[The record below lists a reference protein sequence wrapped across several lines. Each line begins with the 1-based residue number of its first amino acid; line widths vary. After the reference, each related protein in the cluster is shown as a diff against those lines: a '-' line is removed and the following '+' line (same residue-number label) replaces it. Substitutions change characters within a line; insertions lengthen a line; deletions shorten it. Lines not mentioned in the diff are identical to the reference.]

1 MRPTLVLLAVLAQP
15 QDGDT
20 PAAEDAAG
28 AEQPSAP
35 TAELIAQ
42 TADAVARLLQDG
54 EHERAMQRLDAVDP
68 DALFAPLVYMRGV
81 VEEDRGNCPAAIEHY
96 EHYIEMDVLDV
107 DASAAARRRD
117 RCERLMEAARA
128 HAPPPPAAAPPPEP
142 PAPVDEPPPRYA
154 DPWAIS
160 LTALGVVGVGIG
172 AGLFG
177 QGRVEENAAEDAF
190 DLQTY
195 RERGERAEALQRTG
209 VTLMAIGGGVVAI
222 GVARFV
228 WISVARKRAAERAAS
243 PLQFR
248 F

>member
-1 MRPTLVLLAVLAQP
+1 MIQRAVVLGLLMQP
-15 QDGDT
+15 AEAAPPFAAP
-20 PAAEDAAG
+20 PAAAA
-28 AEQPSAP
+28 PSD
-35 TAELIAQ
+35 ELIGQ
-42 TADAVARLLQDG
+42 TADEVARLLEDG
-54 EHERAMQRLDAVDP
+54 EHERAMQRLDDVDP
-68 DALFAPLVYMRGV
+68 DAQYPPLVYMRGV
-81 VEEDRGNCPAAIEHY
+81 VEEDRGNCPAAIAHY
-96 EHYIEMDVLDV
+96 EHYMEMGVLDV

-128 HAPPPPAAAPPPEP
+128 HTPPPPTVPPEDAPPPKRSGDPA
-142 PAPVDEPPPRYA
+142 PRYA

-177 QGRVEENAAEDAF
+177 QGRVEERAAKDAF
-190 DLQTY
+190 DLLTY
-195 RERGERAEALQRTG
+195 RDRGGRAESLQRTG
-209 VTLMAIGGGVVAI
+209 VTLMAIGGGIVAI

-228 WISVARKRAAERAAS
+228 WISVARKRVAERAFT